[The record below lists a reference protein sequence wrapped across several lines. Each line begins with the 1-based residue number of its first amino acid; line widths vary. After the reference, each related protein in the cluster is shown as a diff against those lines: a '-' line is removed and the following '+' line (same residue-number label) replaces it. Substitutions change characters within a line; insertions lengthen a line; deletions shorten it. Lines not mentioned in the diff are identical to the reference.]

1 MYNTQQNCRGGAGGD
16 RAPLRSQKPRVD
28 SLDAADTTSPT
39 TPASIRR
46 A

>member
-1 MYNTQQNCRGGAGGD
+1 MIQRINNVSRGAGGD
-16 RAPLRSQKPRVD
+16 RAPLRSQEPRGD
-28 SLDAADTTSPT
+28 SLNAADTTSPT